1 MKFDLAPPLRVRRGD
16 LTDIGGRQVDMTTA
30 DGVRTWLAGFG
41 DAPLDYETRDL
52 QIAAGADVAYAHCLS
67 RMGSPGTFSM
77 WFRTTIGLRK
87 TAAGWQITHTH
98 ASTPFYMDETTKAA
112 IDLAPEQETR

>member
-1 MKFDLAPPLRVRRGD
+1 
-16 LTDIGGRQVDMTTA
+16 MTTA

-41 DAPLDYETRDL
+41 DAPFDYEIRDL
-52 QIAAGADVAYAHCLS
+52 QVAAGADVAYAHCLS

-87 TAAGWQITHTH
+87 TASGWQITHTH
-98 ASTPFYMDETTKAA
+98 THTSTPFYMDETATAA
-112 IDLAPEQETR
+112 LDLVPDEETR